1 MIMNH
6 QDAYPFLMKITQI
19 IFCLLVGLM
28 GSLTHAQNALTDSL
42 YVEYLASE
50 DPLEQFA
57 IMRRI
62 TYLLVKNRP
71 DSSQQLAERN
81 WELAQKENLDSLS
94 AEALYDIGVSQQ
106 RQSQGSEALA
116 SFSQMLALPM
126 LAQYPQLQQKAHQ
139 GKGIA
144 YRHLGEYQKAIES
157 HLEIIRLGETY
168 ETAPE
173 FRAKAY
179 NNIATIHS
187 DLTEHEKAIA
197 YLQKSLA
204 VWQEIGKAEAIAICY
219 INLGAQA
226 VVLKQIEAAEGYLL
240 EGRAI
245 FDSIGMQ
252 YGVSA
257 ANANLGA
264 LYLES
269 ENFPKAR
276 GLYETALAQAREVK
290 DESRIAMA
298 LSNLGDVAINQD
310 RPEDAISYL
319 QEALLIA
326 HKTEKASAV
335 KDILSRM
342 AEAQFQSGQ
351 PQLAYQTLLKHNV
364 LRDSL
369 FDENVSETVE
379 SLKAEFDAERKDQEI
394 KLLTQQRAFDRQ
406 QKFYLW
412 GGLSL
417 TVVLLAF
424 NFRSL
429 RASQRA
435 NTQLQQERARI
446 ESLLTEKESLL
457 QRLSETQQTLVQQE
471 KMASL
476 GKLSAGIAHEINNP
490 VNFISGNASALAMD
504 LQDLRT
510 NLEQG
515 NTAEQEEL
523 MTEMQGAI
531 QSLQRGSDR
540 IEQIVSGLKMYS
552 HTSPQGT
559 SFAPQNLNELIDS
572 SLAILNHKLDTQNI
586 EVQKNY
592 QSLPDCLCDGGK
604 ISQLFLNLIEN
615 AIDAM
620 PDKGQLAISTRQQEA
635 HLIVEIQDNGI
646 GISEEIQS
654 KIFDPFF
661 TTKKVGEGT
670 GLGLWLSQGIVQ
682 QHRGRMDW
690 EAVEGGGTQFS
701 VSLPIDL
708 DSF

>member
-1 MIMNH
+1 MKTTQLILWLLLSIMG
-6 QDAYPFLMKITQI
+6 PFA
-19 IFCLLVGLM
+19 
-28 GSLTHAQNALTDSL
+28 HAQQALMDSL
-42 YVEYLASE
+42 YVEYQNSE

-71 DSSQQLAERN
+71 DSAQQLAERN
-81 WELAQKENLDSLS
+81 LALAKEAGMDSLL
-94 AEALYDIGVSQQ
+94 AEAFYDIGVSQQ

-116 SFSQMLALPM
+116 SFSQMLGLPI
-126 LAQYPQLQQKAHQ
+126 LEQYPQLQQKAHQ
-139 GKGIA
+139 GRGIA
-144 YRHLGEYQKAIES
+144 YRHLGEYQKAIEAQ
-157 HLEIIRLGETY
+157 LEIIRLGE
-168 ETAPE
+168 EHGTAPS

-179 NNIATIHS
+179 NNIANIHS
-187 DLTEHEKAIA
+187 DLAEPEKAIE

-204 VWQEIGKAEAIAICY
+204 VWQEIGKPEAIAICY

-226 VVLKQIEAAEGYLL
+226 VVLKRNDEAERYLL
-240 EGRAI
+240 RGRAT

-269 ENFPKAR
+269 ENYPKAR
-276 GLYETALAQAREVK
+276 DLYETALEQAREVK

-310 RPEDAISYL
+310 RHEDAISYL
-319 QEALLIA
+319 QEALLLA

-335 KDILSRM
+335 KDILSRL
-342 AEAQFQSGQ
+342 AEAQFQSGKAQ
-351 PQLAYQTLLKHNV
+351 QAYQTLLKHNV
-364 LRDSL
+364 IRDSL

-394 KLLTQQRAFDRQ
+394 KFLTQQRAFDRQ

-412 GGLSL
+412 GGLGL

-435 NTQLQQERARI
+435 NSQLQQERARI
-446 ESLLTEKESLL
+446 ESLLKEKESLL

-572 SLAILNHKLDTQNI
+572 SLAILNHKLETQ
-586 EVQKNY
+586 QR
-592 QSLPDCLCDGGK
+592 L
-604 ISQLFLNLIEN
+604 
-615 AIDAM
+615 
-620 PDKGQLAISTRQQEA
+620 IST
-635 HLIVEIQDNGI
+635 IVHI
-646 GISEEIQS
+646 GS
-654 KIFDPFF
+654 
-661 TTKKVGEGT
+661 
-670 GLGLWLSQGIVQ
+670 
-682 QHRGRMDW
+682 
-690 EAVEGGGTQFS
+690 
-701 VSLPIDL
+701 
-708 DSF
+708 